1 MREVWYC
8 CESAC
13 SRAVLNKPEAL
24 GTAPELC
31 HAPVHI
37 IHRCCAHS
45 QQAVLIRHLHADE
58 VTLHSVCSQVQCIWN
73 CTLQPSMDISSR
85 PSQGSCAARTGFYI
99 NISLLQLSP
108 CWFSLPSH
116 CFIACSLSSSVPFLP
131 VPWHGREGAMYT
143 SSPEPPLLFCT
154 AFITL

>member
-58 VTLHSVCSQVQCIWN
+58 VTPHSVCSQVQCIWN

-85 PSQGSCAARTGFYI
+85 PSQGSCAVRTGLYQRQFALA
-99 NISLLQLSP
+99 ISLLVFIA
-108 CWFSLPSH
+108 FSLLYCLFFVLLCALS
-116 CFIACSLSSSVPFLP
+116 ACSVA
-131 VPWHGREGAMYT
+131 WQGGAMYT